1 MTPLRHLAAVAFL
14 GLSFCPFAAAET
26 LLLDIKQAVAKIDEY
41 SREPVI
47 EVVLGEESAR
57 RVADVTTKNIG
68 AQAEI
73 RLDGTAVLK
82 PVIREPLLHGTFMIS
97 GRFSR
102 TEANAIAA
110 RLASHAAKLEFVVQP
125 AN

>member
-1 MTPLRHLAAVAFL
+1 VTLLRHIAAAIL
-14 GLSFCPFAAAET
+14 IGGWLCPFAAAET
-26 LLLDIKQAVAKIDEY
+26 LLLDIKQATSKIDEH

-47 EVVLGEESAR
+47 EVVLGDESAR

-73 RLDGTAVLK
+73 RIDGDAVLK

-102 TEANAIAA
+102 QQADAIAK
-110 RLASHAAKLEFVVQP
+110 RLAAHTAKLEFVVQP

>member
-1 MTPLRHLAAVAFL
+1 VNLLRHLAAVIVIAV
-14 GLSFCPFAAAET
+14 GLCRFAAAET
-26 LLLDIKQAVAKIDEY
+26 LLLDIKQAVAKVDEY

-57 RVADVTTKNIG
+57 RVADVTTGNIG

-73 RLDGTAVLK
+73 RIDGEAVLK
-82 PVIREPLLHGTFMIS
+82 PVIREPLLRGVFMIS

-102 TEANAIAA
+102 AQANEIAA
-110 RLASHAAKLEFVVQP
+110 RLASHAARLEFVVQP

>member
-1 MTPLRHLAAVAFL
+1 MTLLRHIAAVVLIGGWLCAL
-14 GLSFCPFAAAET
+14 AAAET
-26 LLLDIKQAVAKIDEY
+26 LLLDIKQATSKIDEY
-41 SREPVI
+41 AREPVI

-57 RVADVTTKNIG
+57 RVADVTAKNIG

-73 RLDGTAVLK
+73 RIDGEAVLK

-102 TEANAIAA
+102 QQADAMAK
-110 RLASHAAKLEFVVQP
+110 RLAAHAAKLEFVVQS
-125 AN
+125 AD